1 MNGSLRSILSL
12 AIMIAILVIIIRF
25 VSFMLPY
32 VLVAALVIFIYR
44 KIKVILAHK
53 KEGNEKASVYTTK
66 PSEDENPFD
75 SEDGEIIEVDDEFEG
90 VEEYCLTDI
99 SSVFST
105 EMRGWGPCSAGF
117 YEAMDLALDDLEDV
131 FKKFSK
137 EEFKEYVGNLKYAE
151 YRCEEI
157 YKRLEEIEEEAS
169 ELYE

>member
-1 MNGSLRSILSL
+1 MSKLEKRMKLANEAVELIKEFREEAGILGHNPL
-12 AIMIAILVIIIRF
+12 
-25 VSFMLPY
+25 
-32 VLVAALVIFIYR
+32 
-44 KIKVILAHK
+44 K
-53 KEGNEKASVYTTK
+53 SVTIQ
-66 PSEDENPFD
+66 
-75 SEDGEIIEVDDEFEG
+75 EDGETIEVDDEFDG
-90 VEEYCLTDI
+90 VIEYSLTEI

-157 YKRLEEIEEEAS
+157 YIRLEKIETEAEE
-169 ELYE
+169 LDK